1 MAISLEK
8 NVPFNLTK
16 NAPHVTTFRAGLG
29 WDPAS
34 DAYDLDVSVF
44 GLTSAS
50 GAPKLLGEPWF
61 VYFNNKNAPN
71 DAIVHS
77 GDNLTGEGEGDD
89 ENIQVVPT
97 KLAPEI
103 DEVSII
109 VNIYDAAARHQNF
122 GGVRNAYIN
131 IYNDATNE
139 ILARYE
145 LSSDFVNETAVQVGS
160 FVKQADGDW
169 TFVAIGAGY
178 EKGLNDF
185 LVIYQ

>member
-8 NVPFNLTK
+8 NVPLNLTK
-16 NAPHVTTFRAGLG
+16 QAPHVTTFRAGLG

-50 GAPKLLGEPWF
+50 GAPKLVGEPWF
-61 VYFNNKNAPN
+61 VYFNNKKAPN
-71 DAIVHS
+71 DSIVHS

-89 ENIQVVPT
+89 ETILVTPT
-97 KLAPEI
+97 KLDSSV

-109 VNIYDAAARHQNF
+109 VNIYDAVVRHQNF
-122 GGVRNAYIN
+122 GGVRNAYIQ
-131 IYNDATNE
+131 IYNNE
-139 ILARYE
+139 NGEVIARYD
-145 LSSDFVNETAVQVGS
+145 LSSDFVNETSVQVGS

-178 EKGLNDF
+178 EKSLNDF